1 MTRKWCDEFYSV
13 YLIGD
18 CIVLV
23 QVVTVAVLNMYVL
36 YVHAS
41 ISTLWVRTYFDT
53 IYVWFE
59 NRQTM
64 GMTVLFVLLLYDF
77 SYYVSSGKRLNC
89 VWMVVVSKYSVIASI
104 YELIEWMIYI
114 HIHSMNLPTLRV
126 VTPFSEHGERWSL
139 RWPLLIRA
147 FGLDV

>member
-13 YLIGD
+13 YLIGV

-23 QVVTVAVLNMYVL
+23 QVVAVLYM

-41 ISTLWVRTYFDT
+41 IRTYIVSTYFDT

-77 SYYVSSGKRLNC
+77 SYYVSFGKRLNC
-89 VWMVVVSKYSVIASI
+89 VCMVVVSKYSVIASI

-126 VTPFSEHGERWSL
+126 VTPFSEHGERWSYAG
-139 RWPLLIRA
+139 RSSFEPL
-147 FGLDV
+147 V